1 MPQFALFLVTVSLAD
16 IKGHSI
22 LMLFK
27 KLWDLKTCAGII
39 DKMAWQIFG
48 EKQSS
53 SLSCIFQIMLG
64 DGLLLSRVHKWLSR
78 LLYEGCYSGRVFD
91 LALKEVFGEND
102 QMFEALYADS
112 LSITSSRS
120 KFGVV
125 VTSIAKET
133 RSFIFGI

>member
-1 MPQFALFLVTVSLAD
+1 
-16 IKGHSI
+16 
-22 LMLFK
+22 MLFK

-91 LALKEVFGEND
+91 LALKEVEVWRCGDKHCEGNKVFYFRDLRKTADMTLFG
-102 QMFEALYADS
+102 
-112 LSITSSRS
+112 
-120 KFGVV
+120 
-125 VTSIAKET
+125 
-133 RSFIFGI
+133 